1 MFETEVLN
9 PPGYEVFTVF
19 IVVGFLIVSV
29 VISYVIKRI
38 FFKGVKR

>member
-9 PPGYEVFTVF
+9 PPGYEIFTIF
-19 IVVGFLIVSV
+19 IIAGFLVVSV
-29 VISYVIKRI
+29 GISYVIKRI